1 MKLKKVMAVLMAA
14 MMILMLAAC
23 QSNSSN
29 NGQGNNGQA
38 EDNQNTVSENENENT
53 SEPAEDPAENTP
65 ATDLT
70 TLTVGQEDVKFGNYT
85 WKVLDVQDGKA
96 LLLTEDIIEFR
107 PYHKS
112 CTEITWA
119 DSDIRSYLNSDF
131 ITNNFSEEEQQKI
144 IETAVTT
151 PDNEWFNVEGGED
164 TQDKVFLLS
173 IEEVVK
179 YFGDSGQLENGN
191 PDSEY
196 FIDDEYNEGRI
207 AYNEGVAEWW
217 FLRSPGG
224 EAGRAAD
231 MSDVGTIIL
240 YGDCTNAGHGTR
252 PALCVSMQ

>member
-1 MKLKKVMAVLMAA
+1 MKRKKITVVSLIA
-14 MMILMLAAC
+14 MMVLIITAC
-23 QSNSSN
+23 QSEPTGDLSSL
-29 NGQGNNGQA
+29 
-38 EDNQNTVSENENENT
+38 S
-53 SEPAEDPAENTP
+53 
-65 ATDLT
+65 
-70 TLTVGQEDVKFGNYT
+70 VGQDNVQFGPYI
-85 WKVLDVQDGKA
+85 WQVLDVQDDKA
-96 LLLTEDIIEFR
+96 LLITKDIIEKAV
-107 PYHKS
+107 YHETYES
-112 CTEITWA
+112 ITWE
-119 DSDIRSYLNSDF
+119 DCSLREYLNGDFFENSFSD
-131 ITNNFSEEEQQKI
+131 EEKAKI
-144 IETAVTT
+144 IEVTNPN
-151 PDNEWFNVEGGED
+151 PDNQWFDTKGGND

-252 PALCVSMQ
+252 PALWVSMQ

>member
-1 MKLKKVMAVLMAA
+1 MKLKKVVAVLMAA
-14 MMILMLAAC
+14 AMLLMLAAC
-23 QSNSSN
+23 QNESA
-29 NGQGNNGQA
+29 NNGQA
-38 EDNQNTVSENENENT
+38 DNEQVEESQNNSAANESGDTAEPENDT
-53 SEPAEDPAENTP
+53 SDETA
-65 ATDLT
+65 ATDLS
-70 TLTVGQEDVKFGNYT
+70 TLTVGQKDVKFGNYT
-85 WKVLDVQDGKA
+85 WRVLDVQDGKA

-119 DSDIRSYLNSDF
+119 DSDIRAYLNSDF
-131 ITNNFSEEEQQKI
+131 ITNNFSDEEQQKI
-144 IETAVTT
+144 VETAVTT
-151 PDNEWFNVEGGED
+151 PDNKWFNVEGGED
-164 TQDKVFLLS
+164 TMDKVFLLS
-173 IEEVVK
+173 IEEVVQ

-224 EAGRAAD
+224 ESGRAAD

-252 PALCVSMQ
+252 PALWVSMQ

>member
-1 MKLKKVMAVLMAA
+1 MKLKKALAVLMAA
-14 MMILMLAAC
+14 TTLFALSAC
-23 QSNSSN
+23 QNEPANNEQSNNTQVEQNQNSATENNSENSS
-29 NGQGNNGQA
+29 A
-38 EDNQNTVSENENENT
+38 TTTESEEDV
-53 SEPAEDPAENTP
+53 P
-65 ATDLT
+65 ATDLS
-70 TLTVGQEDVKFGNYT
+70 TLTVGQEDVQFGNYT
-85 WKVLDVQDGKA
+85 WEVLDVQDGKA

-131 ITNNFSEEEQQKI
+131 ITNSFTEEEQQKI
-144 IETAVTT
+144 VETAITT

-164 TQDKVFLLS
+164 TMDKVFLLS
-173 IEEVVK
+173 IDEVVR

-252 PALCVSMQ
+252 PALWVSMQ